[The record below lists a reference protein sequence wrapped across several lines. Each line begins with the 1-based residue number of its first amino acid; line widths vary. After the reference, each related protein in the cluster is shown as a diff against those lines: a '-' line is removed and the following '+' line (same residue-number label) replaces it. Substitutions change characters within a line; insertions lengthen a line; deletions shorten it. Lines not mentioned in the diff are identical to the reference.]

1 MNRHLEIQYLLP
13 WYVNGTLDRSE
24 QEKVR
29 HHLAECEACQSL
41 LHEYEE
47 LAVAVK
53 SPSVPAPSYDVLA
66 QSLKEIHEER
76 ATAKRTARAAWLSW
90 NAGRHGQAWLA
101 AAAMLMLALIGFQ
114 NLYEIPRLE
123 RQVAQARQPV
133 PAANLVL
140 KEIVRAGVQS
150 LRLEPGQTL
159 MLTLDHPEDFPRY
172 ARYRFE
178 LRGPNRVQTTAAMP
192 APVHQEPYVLDFKSG
207 WSAGDYVLTLYG
219 DTADPSKPVATYQF
233 TIKE

>member
-29 HHLAECEACQSL
+29 THLAECEACQTL

-47 LAVAVK
+47 LVVAVK
-53 SPSVPAPSYDVLA
+53 SPAVPAPSYDVLA
-66 QSLKEIHEER
+66 QSLKEIGEGR
-76 ATAKRTARAAWLSW
+76 PTTKPARSAWLNW
-90 NAGRHGQAWLA
+90 NAGRQGQVWLA

-123 RQVAQARQPV
+123 RQVAQAHQPV
-133 PAANLVL
+133 SAAQLVL
-140 KEIVRAGVQS
+140 KEVVRAGVQS
-150 LRLEPGQTL
+150 LRLAPGQSL
-159 MLTLDHPEDFPRY
+159 LLTLDHPEDFPRY
-172 ARYRFE
+172 AHYRFE
-178 LRGPNRVQTTAAMP
+178 LRGPNRAQTTAAMA

-219 DTADPSKPVATYQF
+219 DTADPSHPVATYQF
-233 TIKE
+233 TIEE